1 MLGEAADVGDEGG
14 HQEHV
19 PRQGLFLLLEML
31 HLPRCKKC
39 LMKSLMTGYV
49 CNNFFF
55 SESLKHRDGFM

>member
-39 LMKSLMTGYV
+39 LMKSLMIGYV
-49 CNNFFF
+49 CNYFFF
-55 SESLKHRDGFM
+55 Q